1 MFPYYSQC
9 CGNNRETI
17 SLNIMT
23 QLEQALGILNGLIA
37 TDRQAGISMEIAKAV
52 DLINLFS
59 TDTTDEVAATESL
72 VESLPELVAPDKKE

>member
-1 MFPYYSQC
+1 MFPYYSQG

>member
-1 MFPYYSQC
+1 
-9 CGNNRETI
+9 
-17 SLNIMT
+17 MT